1 MTLGEMF
8 WKLDGWITASWVAL
22 WLSGVELL
30 PYSKKVQG
38 LSTKRDYRLYGMLV
52 EAITSLENQ
61 KSISSCPNCRVHIFV
76 THKVVCAS
84 ST

>member
-1 MTLGEMF
+1 MDNSKLG
-8 WKLDGWITASWVAL
+8 GTVAQ
-22 WLSGVELL
+22 WVELL

-38 LSTKRDYRLYGMLV
+38 LSIKRFIVHVSLSGLLV

-61 KSISSCPNCRVHIFV
+61 KSISSCPNCRVNIFV
-76 THKVVCAS
+76 TLKVVCAS